1 MTVLLIEEQTM
12 VIGAAD
18 LNIDLAN
25 KAEEALF
32 KWLIA
37 SFLMG
42 KRIRGDVAAQAY
54 RIIVEKHHRDTPGK
68 LAACTHGQLVRMLGE
83 GRYTRYDEST
93 ANRLLKL
100 SERLT
105 RDYGGKV
112 LNILEASKDRSEF
125 EARLKEFE
133 GIGPKTV
140 EIFMRDAQQVLF

>member
-1 MTVLLIEEQTM
+1 
-12 VIGAAD
+12 
-18 LNIDLAN
+18 
-25 KAEEALF
+25 
-32 KWLIA
+32 
-37 SFLMG
+37 
-42 KRIRGDVAAQAY
+42 
-54 RIIVEKHHRDTPGK
+54 
-68 LAACTHGQLVRMLGE
+68 MLGE

-140 EIFMRDAQQVLF
+140 EIFMRDAQQVLY